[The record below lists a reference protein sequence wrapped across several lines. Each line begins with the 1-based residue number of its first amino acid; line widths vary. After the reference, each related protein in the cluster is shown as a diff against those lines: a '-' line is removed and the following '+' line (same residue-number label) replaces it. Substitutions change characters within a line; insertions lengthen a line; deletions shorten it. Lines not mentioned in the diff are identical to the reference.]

1 MKAIKTYQPKDH
13 SISQGQVLP
22 CPYDWQ
28 KGRLIIREMT
38 ELLVLDLVRKKL
50 AADQIVLSVGYD
62 HTGIPENYQGEL
74 NLDRYGKRIPKAA
87 HGLCQSRKAHRLH
100 PSILEKSRH
109 STTALWMRN
118 CWCGA

>member
-1 MKAIKTYQPKDH
+1 M
-13 SISQGQVLP
+13 
-22 CPYDWQ
+22 
-28 KGRLIIREMT
+28 
-38 ELLVLDLVRKKL
+38 LDLVRKKL

-74 NLDRYGKRIPKAA
+74 NLDATGNAFPR
-87 HGLCQSRKAHRLH
+87 RLTAL
-100 PSILEKSRH
+100 SISESTPPPPVLSWKKSRH